1 MFVFLIVLYGF
12 LMTWR
17 CQSIYYN
24 KDSTDSGEAEERKYL
39 QQHLV
44 NTYSSAGSLRGL
56 DPSTERG
63 KHPKEPTSRKVSRF
77 RDLSK
82 KSCCSV
88 SGVVYSS
95 TGWDHYNGMIL
106 GASVFKTHCSAEK
119 DQLRALC

>member
-56 DPSTERG
+56 DPSTETERNT
-63 KHPKEPTSRKVSRF
+63 PRRQPVSRF
-77 RDLSK
+77 GDLSE

-88 SGVVYSS
+88 SGVAVNTS
-95 TGWDHYNGMIL
+95 TGWDHRHACPL
-106 GASVFKTHCSAEK
+106 
-119 DQLRALC
+119 